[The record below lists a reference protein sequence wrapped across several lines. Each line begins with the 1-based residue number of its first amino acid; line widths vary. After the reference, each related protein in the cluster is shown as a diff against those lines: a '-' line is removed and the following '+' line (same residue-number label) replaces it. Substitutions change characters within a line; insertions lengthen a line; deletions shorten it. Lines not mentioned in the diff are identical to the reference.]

1 MSLRM
6 MRHPHER
13 HRMIIVRRRSD
24 RERTGLDGMG
34 LLQDLFAETPC
45 RAGLSQQVYDYS
57 FSRNPTVKA
66 PSCSQ
71 SSR

>member
-24 RERTGLDGMG
+24 REDGTGRHGLDSKTCLPRYLATQVCPGRDMITPF
-34 LLQDLFAETPC
+34 LETQ
-45 RAGLSQQVYDYS
+45 R
-57 FSRNPTVKA
+57 
-66 PSCSQ
+66 
-71 SSR
+71 

>member
-34 LLQDLFAETPC
+34 FDGKTCLPRHLATQVCPSRYMITPFRETQ
-45 RAGLSQQVYDYS
+45 R
-57 FSRNPTVKA
+57 
-66 PSCSQ
+66 
-71 SSR
+71 